1 MSAPFL
7 TASEEAS
14 LLDGLRAKRRADA
27 ANMAPSLGLSFASR
41 LRTLGMDREAAEVE
55 AMVNHIYKIA
65 AGVV

>member
-27 ANMAPSLGLSFASR
+27 ADMAPSLGLSFASR

-55 AMVNHIYKIA
+55 AMVQRIYQEAI
-65 AGVV
+65 